1 MPIKS
6 MSVLVSGTIFYAAL
20 GPLGHS
26 PLCVQGDGRVCAP
39 RGRL

>member
-1 MPIKS
+1 MRIKT
-6 MSVLVSGTIFYAAL
+6 MSIFVSGTIFCAAL

-26 PLCVQGDGRVCAP
+26 PLCVQGNGRVRAP

>member
-1 MPIKS
+1 VPIKT
-6 MSVLVSGTIFYAAL
+6 MSIFVGSTIFCAAL

-26 PLCVQGDGRVCAP
+26 PLRVQGNGRVRAP